1 MRRLWT
7 IISVVC
13 FLNAMGV
20 LVVLGWL
27 LNTGRLDKQRLQD
40 VRELF
45 RETTA
50 QRDARAKAE
59 QKEAEQAAALTRVA
73 NVENGEPMS
82 ADARLDSNRAQ
93 SQADIERMQRIRRE
107 VKDLQDAVVRQRQLL
122 DKERET
128 FESNEAAFYKMRND
142 IAALEGSEQFKKALV
157 VFEQLKPAEA
167 KAALAALLAEGKQDE
182 VVGYLDA
189 MEDRAR
195 TKVVAE
201 FIKDADAPLAAKLL
215 EELRVRG
222 IGDLALGDPVP

>member
-27 LNTGRLDKQRLQD
+27 LNTGRVDRQRLQD

-50 QRDARAKAE
+50 QRDAREKAE

-122 DKERET
+122 DKEREG
-128 FESNEAAFYKMRND
+128 FESDVSAFNKMRRD
-142 IAALEGSEQFKKALV
+142 IAELEGSEQFKKALV
-157 VFEQLKPAEA
+157 VFEQLKPADA
-167 KAALAALLAEGKQDE
+167 KAAMAALLDQGKQDE

>member
-27 LNTGRLDKQRLQD
+27 LNTGRVDRQRLQD

-50 QRDARAKAE
+50 QRDAREKAE

-122 DKERET
+122 DKEREG
-128 FESNEAAFYKMRND
+128 FESNEAAFNKMRRD
-142 IAALEGSEQFKKALV
+142 IAELEGSEQFKKALV
-157 VFEQLKPAEA
+157 VFEQLKPADA
-167 KAALAALLAEGKQDE
+167 KAAMAALLDQGKQDE